1 MKITLVLLL
10 LLAHTIA
17 FASGAGKSK
26 ASVALPKAKKNKN
39 NKWKILNFGNIGV
52 VSKVLRE
59 AKVAFCSEL
68 EALTLQVCVS
78 F

>member
-1 MKITLVLLL
+1 MIKLILVFL
-10 LLAHTIA
+10 LLAHAIA

-39 NKWKILNFGNIGV
+39 NKWKILNFGSIGV
-52 VSKVLRE
+52 INKVLRE

-68 EALTLQVCVS
+68 EALTLQV
-78 F
+78 

>member
-1 MKITLVLLL
+1 MIKLILVFL
-10 LLAHTIA
+10 LLAHAIA

-39 NKWKILNFGNIGV
+39 NKWKILNNNFGSIGV
-52 VSKVLRE
+52 INKVLRE

-68 EALTLQVCVS
+68 EALTLQV
-78 F
+78 